1 MHGDGG
7 PTRGTKGEGRLHT
20 LNSHLMNY
28 KTLGDTFNRNKT
40 WISESEA
47 AQSCPTLC
55 HPMDCSLPRFSIQ
68 GIFQA
73 RILEWIA
80 ISFSRG
86 SAWLRDQT
94 LASRTA
100 GRLFTIW
107 ATREGET
114 RYLLGHLQ
122 IAKTTTGQLQ
132 SIENFDWMLSFSP

>member
-7 PTRGTKGEGRLHT
+7 PTRGPKGEGRLHT

-73 RILEWIA
+73 RILEWVPFPSPQDLPNPGIKPRSPA
-80 ISFSRG
+80 LEADTLPSEPPGKIWIKHPQISRS
-86 SAWLRDQT
+86 SH
-94 LASRTA
+94 
-100 GRLFTIW
+100 RL
-107 ATREGET
+107 
-114 RYLLGHLQ
+114 Y
-122 IAKTTTGQLQ
+122 Q
-132 SIENFDWMLSFSP
+132 SYK